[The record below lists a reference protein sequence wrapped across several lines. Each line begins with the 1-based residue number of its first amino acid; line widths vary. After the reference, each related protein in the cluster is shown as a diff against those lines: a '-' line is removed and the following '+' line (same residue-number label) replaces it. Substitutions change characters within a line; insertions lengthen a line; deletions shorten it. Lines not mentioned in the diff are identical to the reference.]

1 MDNTLCTEDDFKQ
14 EAKLRKAYEQ
24 ATATREAAQTEL
36 DILQSQYEDAA
47 ARLYAAETL
56 CAKTPDTRLKYL
68 RAERDRLQA
77 ERDQETARVEGA
89 LQQARDA
96 LVAYLTRFVSAA
108 TGWLSTFERNYPFD
122 QALVQLARETR
133 QRLTKMVTQRESLS
147 AIFEVF
153 DPVRRQIETWTLAP
167 CPAPTLGGV
176 HYRVFLEIPRLQDL
190 IKR

>member
-56 CAKTPDTRLKYL
+56 CAKTPDARLKYL
-68 RAERDRLQA
+68 RAERDRLQT
-77 ERDQETARVEGA
+77 ERDQETTRVEGA
-89 LQQARDA
+89 LQQARGA
-96 LVAYLTRFVSAA
+96 LYTHLNRFGGAA

-122 QALVQLARETR
+122 QQLVQLARETR
-133 QRLTKMVTQRESLS
+133 QQLLTMVQELAPLRQ
-147 AIFEVF
+147 IFETF
-153 DPVRRQIETWTLAP
+153 DPVRRQIENWELAP

-176 HYRVFLEIPRLQDL
+176 HYRVNLEIPRLQDL

>member
-56 CAKTPDTRLKYL
+56 CTKTPDTRLRYL

-133 QRLTKMVTQRESLS
+133 QRITKMVTQRESLS

-153 DPVRRQIETWTLAP
+153 DPVRRQIENWELAP